1 MGGLRSALYF
11 LINDMYILINK
22 QPVDVFRIKD
32 ITGIIPLDMK
42 RYRSA
47 VARLEYPTFKCLV
60 NGEIKEKYK
69 VEANIATKIICYI
82 VRDIRGMR
90 ITDDNVELP
99 LEYTASEMMDP
110 NYENKIYGYYFCIK
124 PEDKNIICSKIY
136 KTMEEAEKKLKDI
149 LELINTIRDVI
160 AEVEI

>member
-1 MGGLRSALYF
+1 
-11 LINDMYILINK
+11 MYILINK
-22 QPVDVFRIKD
+22 QPVDVFRIND

-124 PEDKNIICSKIY
+124 PEDKKIICSKIY
-136 KTMEEAEKKLKDI
+136 KTLEEAEKKLKDL